1 MTNAQA
7 RSPRSTPPAQPTEA
21 DKQLLQFA
29 QGVEIAA
36 HDLYKKAADSGK
48 FAGDELA
55 MITMFGEHH
64 IMYAQAINGL
74 IGKAATNQRN
84 ESLYSTHVGQLG
96 SAQTAYNAL
105 RNVENTLAATNT
117 DILGQLQGIDAARVL
132 ASIITVEARQAA
144 VFGTLPGL
152 NLLVALDKSANSL
165 APSIPQASEATT
177 ETTVAS

>member
-1 MTNAQA
+1 VTNAQA

-36 HDLYKKAADSGK
+36 NDLYKKAADSGK

-64 IMYAQAINGL
+64 NMYAQAINGL
-74 IGKAATNQRN
+74 IGSASTNKRN
-84 ESLYSTHVGQLG
+84 ESLYSAHVGQMG

-105 RNVENTLAATNT
+105 RNVENTLAVTNT

-152 NLLVALDKSANSL
+152 NLTTALDKSANSL

>member
-7 RSPRSTPPAQPTEA
+7 RSPRSTPQAQPTEV

-36 HDLYKKAADSGK
+36 NDLYKKAADSGK

-64 IMYAQAINGL
+64 NMYAQAINGL
-74 IGKAATNQRN
+74 IGSASTNKRN
-84 ESLYSTHVGQLG
+84 ESLYSAHVGQMG

-105 RNVENTLAATNT
+105 RNVENTLAVTNT